1 MTSKKRLTVCTALA
15 VLFVCIGIGLVIYCY
30 NWNHNIYN
38 MMLQSEF
45 RIEHFLLKDGV
56 IMSEVEHGFEGGYYD
71 AALIGTPICVIIA
84 VAAILYGMKAEKFH
98 YFFRKAKE
106 TVAEHTSA
114 SNKPFEE
121 MTPSEQA
128 RHLRFL
134 EQMYNHGDLSFIE
147 YNTLKAKYTGEKSF
161 VEQYGIEFTMA
172 ASDKLAADKA
182 MQQHIEN
189 AQKRIITNAAV
200 GNAVGGLAGG
210 IAFSVSAA
218 NKANAEAAQLHAQQ
232 EKANKRYEEALKDSV
247 K

>member
-1 MTSKKRLTVCTALA
+1 VTSKKRLTVCVVLA

-38 MMLQSEF
+38 MMLRSQF
-45 RIEHFLLKDGV
+45 DIEHFLLKDGV
-56 IMSEVEHGFEGGYYD
+56 IMTEVEHGFDAGYYD
-71 AALIGTPICVIIA
+71 AALIGTPICVVIA
-84 VAAILYGMKAEKFH
+84 VAVVIYGMMAEKIR
-98 YFFRKAKE
+98 YLYRKAKNAV
-106 TVAEHTSA
+106 TEHTSA

-128 RHLRFL
+128 KHLRFL

-161 VEQYGIEFTMA
+161 VEQFGYEFTMA

-232 EKANKRYEEALKDSV
+232 EKANIRYEKALKNSI